1 MKFILVTA
9 SLLLLFGCCRALTVD
24 ECLQKDSI
32 TCVQK
37 SLYKRAKELFEKDSY
52 ELVAG
57 VSLVKSR
64 RDDGARSG
72 TGGKAAK
79 YEEEIEKAS
88 GIGERQAALENY
100 ISEEIGDF
108 FTGRSLK
115 INFLPVIEKIGE
127 SARALKESIPA
138 EIKQAASDV
147 VEGRGKKKLLKSLWP
162 VLILAKVK
170 LGVLASLFYFGITL
184 IAKKAII
191 ASLISLAIS
200 AFIGLRNYMTKSISH
215 DATAYSSGWSSGA
228 NAISSAGWAASPQ
241 LSVSSGAAIPSSG
254 WAAAPQAIPGGGSG
268 WEDISGAYSAQNQA
282 YQAYRH

>member
-1 MKFILVTA
+1 MKFVA
-9 SLLLLFGCCRALTVD
+9 SLILALALFGATAYGQELS
-24 ECLQKDSI
+24 ECLEKDSI
-32 TCVQK
+32 SCIQR
-37 SLYKRAKELFEKDSY
+37 SLLYKRAKELFEKDSY

-57 VSLVKSR
+57 VSLVKSH
-64 RDDGARSG
+64 RDDGARRS

-115 INFLPVIEKIGE
+115 V
-127 SARALKESIPA
+127 SYYTAAVSIVLFC
-138 EIKQAASDV
+138 KRV
-147 VEGRGKKKLLKSLWP
+147 GRGKKKLLKSLWP